1 MKQRKQAH
9 AYKWEIG
16 KTKYCICEKK
26 PDMLR
31 DNRDMQTVK
40 KKGSKKQGTLNT
52 EDKKKEARQ

>member
-1 MKQRKQAH
+1 MM
-9 AYKWEIG
+9 G
-16 KTKYCICEKK
+16 KGKDRRYCICEKK

-40 KKGSKKQGTLNT
+40 KKGSKKQRTLNT